1 LYRIRRR
8 SQGEFVANVLK
19 REKQIAVLRLLS
31 EGNSIRSTMRLT
43 GVDQNTIMRLIVR
56 FGGQCR
62 AFLDEALSNL
72 SLRHVQC
79 DEIWTFVRKKEG
91 HLRGNEKRN
100 STIGDAY
107 LYTALDTDTKLLV
120 TFAIGKRNS
129 EVTAAFI
136 ADLEK
141 RLVRQP
147 SADADDIPQIST
159 DGWGPYLPSIARS
172 FGRSVRHG
180 VLIKQY
186 SNPEVGRYA
195 PPDLARAERINI
207 SGIRDLGTI
216 CTSHVERN
224 NLTIR
229 TFMKRFTRLAL
240 GFSKKL
246 ENLAAATAIHVAVY
260 NFCRMHRTLG
270 CTPAMAAGVIG
281 ELWNMEELFDAVT
294 EHANRKKLDARLS
307 KLIDRLNR

>member
-1 LYRIRRR
+1 
-8 SQGEFVANVLK
+8 VANVLK
-19 REKQIAVLRLLS
+19 REKQIQVLRLLS
-31 EGNSIRSTMRLT
+31 EGNSIRSCERLT
-43 GVDQNTIMRLIVR
+43 GIHRDTIMSVVVR
-56 FGGQCR
+56 FGNQCR
-62 AFLDEALSNL
+62 DFLDESLSNL

-79 DEIWTFVRKKEG
+79 DEIWTFCRMKEKQVARRR
-91 HLRGNEKRN
+91 LNN
-100 STIGDAY
+100 ATIGDQY

-120 TFAIGKRNS
+120 TFAIGKRSS

-147 SADADDIPQIST
+147 VADADDTPQIST
-159 DGWGPYLPSIARS
+159 DGWGPYQPCIARS

-180 VLIKQY
+180 VLIKNY
-186 SNPEVGRYA
+186 VNPESGRYA
-195 PPDLARAERINI
+195 PPDLVKTERINI
-207 SGIRDLGTI
+207 RGIKDLNTI

-246 ENLAAATAIHVAVY
+246 ENLAAATALHVAFY
-260 NFCRMHRTLG
+260 NFVRIHRTLG
-270 CTPAMAAGVIG
+270 CTPAMAAGVVG
-281 ELWNMEELFDAVT
+281 ELWDMDRLFDAVSQ
-294 EHANRKKLDARLS
+294 HAERKRRDAHLA
-307 KLIDRLNR
+307 KLIDRLNRP

>member
-1 LYRIRRR
+1 M
-8 SQGEFVANVLK
+8 ANVLK
-19 REKQIAVLRLLS
+19 REKQIQILRLLS
-31 EGNSIRSTMRLT
+31 EGNSIRSTERLT
-43 GVDQNTIMRLIVR
+43 DMHRDTIMRFVVR
-56 FGGQCR
+56 FGNQCR

-91 HLRGNEKRN
+91 HLYGNEKRN
-100 STIGDAY
+100 NTIGDAY

-147 SADADDIPQIST
+147 VADADDTPQIST
-159 DGWGPYLPSIARS
+159 DGWGPYVPCIARS

-180 VLIKQY
+180 VLIKNY
-186 SNPEVGRYA
+186 VNPDVGRYA
-195 PPDLARAERINI
+195 PPALIKADRINV
-207 SGIRDLGTI
+207 SGIRDLATI

-246 ENLAAATAIHVAVY
+246 ENLAAATAIHIAVY
-260 NFCRMHRTLG
+260 NFVRIHRTLG

-281 ELWNMEELFDAVT
+281 ELWDMDRLFDAVA
-294 EHANRKKLDARLS
+294 EHANRNVRDARLE
-307 KLIDRLNR
+307 KLIRRLSRD

>member
-1 LYRIRRR
+1 
-8 SQGEFVANVLK
+8 VANVLK
-19 REKQIAVLRLLS
+19 REKQIAVLRLLA
-31 EGNSIRSTMRLT
+31 EGNSIRSAMRLT

-56 FGGQCR
+56 IGNQCR
-62 AFLDEALSNL
+62 DFLDESLSNL

-79 DEIWTFVRKKEG
+79 DEIWTFCRMKEKQVARRR
-91 HLRGNEKRN
+91 LSNA
-100 STIGDAY
+100 TIGDQY

-120 TFAIGKRNS
+120 TFAIGKRSS
-129 EVTAAFI
+129 EVTAAFV

-147 SADADDIPQIST
+147 VADADDTPQIST
-159 DGWGPYLPSIARS
+159 DGWGPYQPCIARS

-180 VLIKQY
+180 VLIKNY
-186 SNPEVGRYA
+186 VNPESGRYA
-195 PPDLARAERINI
+195 PPDLVKTERINI
-207 SGIRDLGTI
+207 RGIKDLNTI

-246 ENLAAATAIHVAVY
+246 ENLAAATALHVAVY
-260 NFCRMHRTLG
+260 NFVRIHRTLG
-270 CTPAMAAGVIG
+270 CTPAMAAGVVG
-281 ELWNMEELFDAVT
+281 ELWDMDRLFDAVT
-294 EHANRKKLDARLS
+294 EHANRKVRDLRLGRLIERLS
-307 KLIDRLNR
+307 DDNRHNR

>member
-1 LYRIRRR
+1 MGAYL
-8 SQGEFVANVLK
+8 S
-19 REKQIAVLRLLS
+19 REKQIQVLRLLS
-31 EGNSIRSTMRLT
+31 EGNSIRSTARLT
-43 GVDQNTIMRLIVR
+43 GIHKCTIMRTVVR
-56 FGGQCR
+56 FGSACR
-62 AFLDEALSNL
+62 DFLDESLSNL

-91 HLRGNEKRN
+91 HIRGHEARDR
-100 STIGDAY
+100 TIGDAY

-159 DGWGPYLPSIARS
+159 DGWGPYAPCIARS

-186 SNPEVGRYA
+186 VNPEVGRYA
-195 PPDLARAERINI
+195 PPALIKAERINVQ
-207 SGIRDLGTI
+207 GIRDLGTI

-260 NFCRMHRTLG
+260 NFCRMHGSLK
-270 CTPAMAAGVIG
+270 CTPAMAAGVIDR
-281 ELWNMEELFDAVT
+281 LWDMNDLYDAVMDRA
-294 EHANRKKLDARLS
+294 ERKRRAARIERLIARLR
-307 KLIDRLNR
+307 KENT

>member
-1 LYRIRRR
+1 
-8 SQGEFVANVLK
+8 VANILK
-19 REKQIAVLRLLS
+19 REKQIAVLRLLA

-56 FGGQCR
+56 FGNQCR
-62 AFLDEALSNL
+62 EFLDEGLANL

-79 DEIWTFVRKKEG
+79 DEIWTFCRMKERQVARRR
-91 HLRGNEKRN
+91 LSNA
-100 STIGDAY
+100 TIGDQY

-120 TFAIGKRNS
+120 TFAIGKRSS
-129 EVTAAFI
+129 EVTAAFV

-147 SADADDIPQIST
+147 VADADDTPQIST
-159 DGWGPYLPSIARS
+159 DGWGPYQPCIARS

-180 VLIKQY
+180 VLIKNY
-186 SNPEVGRYA
+186 VNPESGRYA
-195 PPDLARAERINI
+195 PPDLVKTERINI
-207 SGIRDLGTI
+207 RGIKDLNTI

-229 TFMKRFTRLAL
+229 TFMKQFTRLAL

-246 ENLAAATAIHVAVY
+246 ENLASATALHVAVY
-260 NFCRMHRTLG
+260 NYVRIHRTLG
-270 CTPAMAAGVIG
+270 CTPAMAAGVVG
-281 ELWNMEELFDAVT
+281 ELWNMDKLFDAVSH
-294 EHANRKKLDARLS
+294 HAERQRRDAQLT
-307 KLIDRLNR
+307 KLIDRLNRP

>member
-1 LYRIRRR
+1 M
-8 SQGEFVANVLK
+8 ANLLS
-19 REKQIAVLRLLS
+19 RDKQIQVLRLLS
-31 EGNSIRSTMRLT
+31 EGNSIRSTARLT
-43 GVDQNTIMRLIVR
+43 GIHKCTIMRTVVR
-56 FGGQCR
+56 FGSACR
-62 AFLDEALSNL
+62 DFLDESLANL

-91 HLRGNEKRN
+91 HIRGHEARDR
-100 STIGDAY
+100 TIGDAY

-159 DGWGPYLPSIARS
+159 DGWGPYGPCIARS

-186 SNPEVGRYA
+186 INPDVGRYA
-195 PPDLARAERINI
+195 PPALIKAERINVQ
-207 SGIRDLGTI
+207 GIRDLGTI

-260 NFCRMHRTLG
+260 NFCRIHSTIR
-270 CTPAMAAGVIG
+270 CTPAMAAGVIDR
-281 ELWNMEELFDAVT
+281 LWDMNDLYDAVMDRA
-294 EHANRKKLDARLS
+294 ERKRKAARIERLIARL
-307 KLIDRLNR
+307 RRENH